1 MPPMV
6 RYVNPGAGSVVT
18 SAKRIRDQRSS
29 SINDRLANSRLTSRE
44 SEKKAQYLD
53 ANTWLLFQLFIKLFQ
68 TCNFSAIEH
77 ETMPILSNNE
87 ALLFIL
93 T

>member
-1 MPPMV
+1 M
-6 RYVNPGAGSVVT
+6 S
-18 SAKRIRDQRSS
+18 Q
-29 SINDRLANSRLTSRE
+29 
-44 SEKKAQYLD
+44 KKTQYLD